1 MTIKKIAIMAG
12 VSVATVSRVINN
24 DPRVLKET
32 KDRVMKVIEE
42 TGYVPNEVG
51 RNLSKSKSNMIL
63 VVVPTILNPFYSKIL
78 KGIEEQA
85 SEYGYGVLTAVTHLN
100 STIEKKYLDMLKS
113 KQVDGAITLYS
124 TFGKKTMDELAK
136 NYPIVE
142 ACEHIRGSNVSY
154 TMIDNESAAYEA
166 VSNFIERGHK
176 RIGMISGSYYKCSE
190 RARQDGYRNALIDAG
205 LEYDENYIQIA
216 DYTYETGAEA
226 CGILMNMENP
236 PTAILTVSDS
246 VAIGAIN
253 KIYELKL
260 SVDDVEVMGFD
271 NTSITRMYMPT
282 ISSIAQPR
290 YEIGVVAVDLLK
302 EKIENLDS
310 INKSVILPHAILYRD
325 SAKKSGN

>member
-1 MTIKKIAIMAG
+1 MTIRKIAELAG

-32 KDRVMKVIEE
+32 KEKVMKVIDE

-78 KGIEEQA
+78 KGIEERA
-85 SEYGYGVLTAVTHLN
+85 SEFGYGVLTAVTHLKPE
-100 STIEKKYLDMLKS
+100 TEKKYLDMLRS

-124 TFGKKTMDELAK
+124 TFGKQTMDELAEH
-136 NYPIVE
+136 YSIVE

-154 TMIDNESAAYEA
+154 TIIDNESAAYEA
-166 VSNFIERGHK
+166 VTNFIQRGHK
-176 RIGMISGSYYKCSE
+176 RIGLITGSYYKCSE
-190 RARQDGYRNALIDAG
+190 QARGSGYEKALRDAG
-205 LEYDENYIQIA
+205 ISYDERYVQVA
-216 DYTYETGAEA
+216 EYTYETGAEA
-226 CGILMNMENP
+226 CEKLLRLEDH

-253 KIYELKL
+253 KISEFGL
-260 SVDDVEVMGFD
+260 SVNDVEVMGFD
-271 NTSITRMYMPT
+271 NTSITKMYMPT

-290 YEIGVVAVDLLK
+290 YELGVVAVDLLM
-302 EKIENLDS
+302 EKMSNPDT
-310 INKSVILPHAILYRD
+310 INKSVILPHEIIYRD